1 MDSTQANRFI
11 EEVIQGFYPRW
22 NPQDF
27 ELRAWMRELR
37 KYDYQKAR
45 KVITNLFFRLNSR
58 TIDPPAGKLIDA
70 LKNDAAIPI
79 QHPPTV
85 MTSHYV
91 KCIEGPQSNPKLK
104 GAKRGVFAADRNN
117 QNDPDYML
125 RIAEVMRDKYE
136 QLYGGKWIIVHEE
149 IVDEEGTVTGP
160 EAKLKAEV
168 DILTGPE
175 CKTKRWL
182 EAHKEKLFKTRQL
195 LKDVLGL
202 EDRYRGKKS
211 KEQQEALIGET

>member
-1 MDSTQANRFI
+1 MDNMQASCFI

-22 NPQDF
+22 KPQDF

-45 KVITNLFFRLNSR
+45 KVITNLFFRLNTR

-70 LKNDAAIPI
+70 LRSDAAIPI

-85 MTSHYV
+85 MTSHFV

-104 GAKRGVFAADRNN
+104 GAKRGVFAAEKGN
-117 QNDPDYML
+117 QSDPDYML
-125 RIAEVMRDKYE
+125 RIAEIMRDKYE
-136 QLYGGKWIIVHEE
+136 QLYGGKWIIVRQE
-149 IVDEEGTVTGP
+149 ITDDEGAVTGP

-168 DILTGPE
+168 DILTGPN

-182 EAHKEKLFKTRQL
+182 EEHKEKMFKTGEL
-195 LKDVLGL
+195 LKDVPAL
-202 EDRYRGKKS
+202 EDPYRGKRT
-211 KEQQEALIGET
+211 KEQKQALIGG